1 MESTRDPDELN
12 ALRRSLL
19 ALLPCL
25 ALADTARSQDP
36 ARIEPQ
42 HYRVALEND
51 RLRVLEY
58 RGGPGMGVCGE
69 GMHSHPPHLTVALS
83 SGQRR
88 VRTPDGKVRVT
99 EARLGNVFWSEA
111 VTHEI
116 ENISDRDSHLLL
128 VELKAPAC
136 KA

>member
-1 MESTRDPDELN
+1 MASTHDPDDLN
-12 ALRRSLL
+12 ALRRCLL

-25 ALADTARSQDP
+25 VGATAARAQD
-36 ARIEPQ
+36 AVRVQPQ
-42 HYRVALEND
+42 KYRVALEND

-69 GMHSHPPHLTVALS
+69 GMHSHPPHLTVVLA
-83 SGQRR
+83 SGRR
-88 VRTPDGKVRVT
+88 RITTPDGTVRIT
-99 EARLGNVFWSEA
+99 EAQEGNVFWSEA

-116 ENISDRDSHLLL
+116 ENISGRDSHLLI
-128 VELKAPAC
+128 VEVKAPAC